1 MFSFLTAKYYICS
14 IAHMS
19 CDLVFPSDEDIYWV
33 GLNSNFIDDMKK
45 DNMIVL
51 NGWSPIRGL
60 GKEKKNNDEQKSTE
74 KLDEDKDNI
83 NKKNEGLRRDGDED
97 ADDNETEKSES
108 VRSSKARGKSVVK
121 LDDVPRRTFK
131 RKLRNA
137 ERDIAEYKRAKRG
150 YNTTSMKEQILLL
163 EVDVGTKALLM
174 DKYDSSGRM
183 SGSDY
188 NKTMSWL
195 TTALSIPFG
204 KYRSGYEAQNG
215 GVALKERFKEI
226 KSILD
231 ETVYG
236 MEDVKQEILE
246 FVARKISNPN
256 GKGHVLA
263 LCGEAGVGKT
273 KVCKALAKALSL
285 PFYQIS
291 CGGLNDGAVL
301 VGHSETYVGS
311 KPGRI
316 AEILQSAGCMNPI
329 VYLDEVDKIGS
340 HKGREIN
347 GILTHLLDEE
357 QNDKFYD
364 NYLSN
369 VPIDVSK
376 VLFVISFNDVS
387 KVDAIVSDRMKII
400 YINTP
405 TLNDKVNI
413 CCDKMIPEILEMIKI
428 DDRYKIQITKEV
440 VEYMAANYSD
450 VEGGVRKLKKSVEK
464 VLSKVNYDIMMEAFD
479 KLKLK
484 DDTINVT
491 VSYIRDA
498 LGDNGKQRDS
508 AYLSMYT

>member
-1 MFSFLTAKYYICS
+1 MYSFLSGKYYVCS

-33 GLNSNFIDDMKK
+33 GLNTNFVDDMKK
-45 DNMIVL
+45 DNVIAL
-51 NGWSPIRGL
+51 CGWSPIRAP
-60 GKEKKNNDEQKSTE
+60 KENNEE
-74 KLDEDKDNI
+74 KGDDSQSSKGDDDSQSAKGAKDNDSQPA
-83 NKKNEGLRRDGDED
+83 KGTKDDESY
-97 ADDNETEKSES
+97 AKGERVKT
-108 VRSSKARGKSVVK
+108 VK
-121 LDDVPRRTFK
+121 LRDPPPKKVSSYK
-131 RKLRNA
+131 RKLRDA
-137 ERDIAEYKRAKRG
+137 ERDITEYKKAKRG

-163 EVDVGTKALLM
+163 DVDVGTKALLM

-188 NKTMSWL
+188 NKAMGWL
-195 TTALSIPFG
+195 STVVSVPFG
-204 KYRSGYEAQNG
+204 KFESNKFEQREGKVS
-215 GVALKERFKEI
+215 LKHRFEEI
-226 KSILD
+226 KGILD

-236 MEDVKQEILE
+236 MDDVKQEILE

-316 AEILQSAGCMNPI
+316 VEILQSAGCMNPI

-357 QNDKFYD
+357 QNDKFFD

-400 YINTP
+400 HINTP
-405 TLNDKVNI
+405 TLSDKVNI
-413 CCDKMIPEILEMIKI
+413 CCEKMIPEILEMIKI
-428 DDRYKIQITKEV
+428 DERYKVQMSKEV
-440 VEYMAANYSD
+440 IEYMAANYSD
-450 VEGGVRKLKKSVEK
+450 AEGGVRKLKKSVEK
-464 VLSKVNYDIMMEAFD
+464 VLSRVNYDIMVEAFD

-484 DDTINVT
+484 DDMINVT
-491 VSYIRDA
+491 ISYIRDA
-498 LGDNGKQRDS
+498 LGTGVDKRDA